1 MEVSTEDAEF
11 IKISGFEF
19 YFESYHPFGVPG
31 IEKKKFIEMISNKNY
46 MELLKK
52 KTFSPLSL
60 CRESRI
66 VSGNK
71 LHLSEMKIC
80 FMLFKTEEFTAIVII
95 DF

>member
-60 CRESRI
+60 ERAGLYLET
-66 VSGNK
+66 NY
-71 LHLSEMKIC
+71 IC
-80 FMLFKTEEFTAIVII
+80 QR
-95 DF
+95 